1 MAFSSASLIVA
12 NANAAHRRVI
22 NPPVKLTR
30 EVLEAKDA
38 KIASLCQTIRVHQ
51 QMQEQKQSI
60 IDRLKEE
67 LLEARKSEGALRAEL
82 RKVQGGSPKVPGCDG
97 REEIVAEVMKDWPDL
112 NMTHI
117 RSGRRAEHVV
127 AARHACIIALADR
140 IPDMT
145 HSEIARFMGMS
156 DASVRYAILKHRKA
170 MGSNDRSL
178 RPSLRYL

>member
-1 MAFSSASLIVA
+1 MTIAVRSYTSAAEIVA

-38 KIASLCQTIRVHQ
+38 KIASLCRTIRVHE
-51 QMQEQKQSI
+51 QMHEQKQAI

-67 LLEARKSEGALRAEL
+67 LLEARKSEDALKAEL
-82 RKVQGGSPKVPGCDG
+82 SKAQAEGGPKVQG
-97 REEIVAEVMKDWPDL
+97 EEVVKEVMKHWPDL
-112 NMTHI
+112 TMAHI

-127 AARHACIIALADR
+127 ACRHACIIALADR

-145 HSEIARFMGMS
+145 HSEIARFMGMNDS
-156 DASVRYAILKHRKA
+156 SVRYAIKKHRAA
-170 MGSNDRSL
+170 MGEIE
-178 RPSLRYL
+178 